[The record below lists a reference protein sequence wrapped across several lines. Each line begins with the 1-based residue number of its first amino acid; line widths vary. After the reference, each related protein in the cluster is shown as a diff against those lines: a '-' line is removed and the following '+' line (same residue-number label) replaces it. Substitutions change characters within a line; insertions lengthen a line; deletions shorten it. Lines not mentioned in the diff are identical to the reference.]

1 MKKKFLQISNDL
13 ISSSLSKNELAF
25 IFRTKIHAI
34 IVFNIF
40 GSEKI
45 TFEDLCKNL
54 NSVASRTTIQSI
66 LIDGVNAWEE
76 FNWIGKNI
84 TIGEAVLKV
93 FKRTQRCAATNVN
106 HANAQRDINIPY
118 EINSHYGHLDL
129 GIYAKVTQSG
139 LISVLDKLNISK

>member
-13 ISSSLSKNELAF
+13 IRSSLSKNELAF

-66 LIDGVNAWEE
+66 LIDGVN
-76 FNWIGKNI
+76 KNYLSK
-84 TIGEAVLKV
+84 EVNRSDKRKMAV
-93 FKRTQRCAATNVN
+93 
-106 HANAQRDINIPY
+106 DISDLIQA
-118 EINSHYGHLDL
+118 ETTRRADFHRSHGRL
-129 GIYAKVTQSG
+129 
-139 LISVLDKLNISK
+139 

>member
-13 ISSSLSKNELAF
+13 IKNSLSKDELAF

-54 NSVASRTTIQSI
+54 DSVASRTTIQSI
-66 LIDGVNAWEE
+66 LNEGVNNNYLSKEVDKNDKRKKYFSCINLKDTLVDWYKNNKSI
-76 FNWIGKNI
+76 FN
-84 TIGEAVLKV
+84 
-93 FKRTQRCAATNVN
+93 
-106 HANAQRDINIPY
+106 
-118 EINSHYGHLDL
+118 
-129 GIYAKVTQSG
+129 
-139 LISVLDKLNISK
+139 

>member
-1 MKKKFLQISNDL
+1 MKKKILQISNDL
-13 ISSSLSKNELAF
+13 IKNSLSKDELAF

-66 LIDGVNAWEE
+66 LTEGVSKNYLSKEIDKNDKRKKYFSCINLKDTLVDWYKKNKSI
-76 FNWIGKNI
+76 FN
-84 TIGEAVLKV
+84 
-93 FKRTQRCAATNVN
+93 
-106 HANAQRDINIPY
+106 
-118 EINSHYGHLDL
+118 
-129 GIYAKVTQSG
+129 
-139 LISVLDKLNISK
+139 

>member
-1 MKKKFLQISNDL
+1 MSLFEFILALNKLNIYCHEKKFLQISNDL
-13 ISSSLSKNELAF
+13 IKNSLSKDELAF

-66 LIDGVNAWEE
+66 LIDGVN
-76 FNWIGKNI
+76 KNYLSK
-84 TIGEAVLKV
+84 EVDKKDKRKKYYNCNDLKD
-93 FKRTQRCAATNVN
+93 T
-106 HANAQRDINIPY
+106 
-118 EINSHYGHLDL
+118 
-129 GIYAKVTQSG
+129 
-139 LISVLDKLNISK
+139 LDKWYKNNRSIFN

>member
-13 ISSSLSKNELAF
+13 IKSSLSKNELAF

-54 NSVASRTTIQSI
+54 NSIASRTTIQSI
-66 LIDGVNAWEE
+66 LVDGVN
-76 FNWIGKNI
+76 KNYLSK
-84 TIGEAVLKV
+84 EVDKKD
-93 FKRTQRCAATNVN
+93 KRKKYYNCN
-106 HANAQRDINIPY
+106 NIK
-118 EINSHYGHLDL
+118 D
-129 GIYAKVTQSG
+129 T
-139 LISVLDKLNISK
+139 LDKWYSNNRSIFN

>member
-13 ISSSLSKNELAF
+13 IKSSLSKNELAF

-54 NSVASRTTIQSI
+54 NSVASRTTIQTI
-66 LIDGVNAWEE
+66 LIDGVN
-76 FNWIGKNI
+76 KNYLSK
-84 TIGEAVLKV
+84 EVDKKDKRKKYYNCNNLKD
-93 FKRTQRCAATNVN
+93 T
-106 HANAQRDINIPY
+106 
-118 EINSHYGHLDL
+118 
-129 GIYAKVTQSG
+129 
-139 LISVLDKLNISK
+139 LDKWYKNNRSIFN

>member
-1 MKKKFLQISNDL
+1 MSLFEFILALNKLNIYCHEVK
-13 ISSSLSKNELAF
+13 ISSNFKWFNKNSLSKDELAF

-66 LIDGVNAWEE
+66 LIEGVKKNYLSKEIDKNDKRKKYYNCVNLKDTLDEWYKNNKSI
-76 FNWIGKNI
+76 FN
-84 TIGEAVLKV
+84 
-93 FKRTQRCAATNVN
+93 
-106 HANAQRDINIPY
+106 
-118 EINSHYGHLDL
+118 
-129 GIYAKVTQSG
+129 
-139 LISVLDKLNISK
+139 